1 MYFLVTIV
9 FEFPSFEMWTES
21 QSAQTI
27 QLTVSFFKKSLTFW
41 CKYIRKFLYYVDIM
55 FCLLFCS
62 YILTVH
68 TLMFVVKPYLSI
80 CMICSYSFGFWVSI
94 RSFLKAW
101 CIFRSFSCFFFS
113 LISCQWYS
121 ESMILLYDT
130 NNDVEENGGNV
141 SQSTR
146 VCGNEEFFNWFI
158 EFFCRCSSPR
168 VCLK

>member
-101 CIFRSFSCFFFS
+101 CIFRSFSYVFFS
-113 LISCQWYS
+113 VSYHASDILKVWYYY
-121 ESMILLYDT
+121 MILTMMLRRMEGMSLRALVFVGMKNFSID
-130 NNDVEENGGNV
+130 
-141 SQSTR
+141 
-146 VCGNEEFFNWFI
+146 
-158 EFFCRCSSPR
+158 
-168 VCLK
+168 L